1 MCHYNAKCM
10 GQEKKYCYKYPRPAL
25 TADCIIFGFDAGEL
39 KILLIERGLEPFKG
53 KWAIPGGFLNMNENA
68 DDCAKRE
75 LYEETGLQNVFM
87 EQLYTFSDAGRDP
100 RGHVVTIAY
109 YALVKLSDYSVK
121 AGDDAKNAQWFGIS
135 QIPPLAFDHDQVL
148 KVALSRLRSKI
159 RYQPIGFELLPDKF
173 TLPDLQ
179 NLYEAILEVK
189 IDRRNF
195 RRKIIQTGLLIDH
208 DESVK
213 GMPHKGAKYYS
224 FDKKRYMELAEHGL
238 NFEI

>member
-1 MCHYNAKCM
+1 MD
-10 GQEKKYCYKYPRPAL
+10 QEKKYCYEYPRPAL
-25 TADCIIFGFDAGEL
+25 TTDCITFGFDAGEL

-75 LYEETGLQNVFM
+75 LYEETGLQDVFM

-100 RGHVVTIAY
+100 RGRVVTIAY
-109 YALVKLSDYSVK
+109 YALIKLSDYTVT
-121 AGDDAKNAQWFGIS
+121 AGDDAKNAQWFSIS
-135 QIPPLAFDHDQVL
+135 QIPPLAFDHNQIL
-148 KVALSRLRSKI
+148 SAALSRLRGKI
-159 RYQPIGFELLPDKF
+159 RYQPIGFELLPEKF

-179 NLYEAILEVK
+179 NLYEAILEAK

-208 DESVK
+208 GESVK
-213 GMPHKGAKYYS
+213 GVPHKGAKYYS
-224 FDKKRYMELAEHGL
+224 FDKNRYMELAEQGL